1 MAFNPHSADPET
13 QAGGSPEFPNTHWSV
28 VLAAA
33 CSDSPQS
40 RDALAKLCS
49 AYWYP
54 LYAYTRRR
62 GHNPQ
67 EAEDLTQEFF
77 ARLLDKRYLAGITV
91 EGSRFR
97 SYLLTMVKH
106 FLAKEWHKVQAQ
118 KRGGSKT
125 ILSLDV
131 DAAEDRYRFEP
142 ADSETPETLFERRW
156 ASTLLDE
163 VMAALQREYTRSEEH

>member
-54 LYAYTRRR
+54 LYAFIRRR
-62 GHNPQ
+62 GHPPH

-91 EGSRFR
+91 EGGRFR
-97 SYLLTMVKH
+97 SYLLTVLKH
-106 FLAKEWHKVQAQ
+106 FLANERQKVLAQ
-118 KRGGSKT
+118 KRRGKQT
-125 ILSLDV
+125 FVSLDLEV
-131 DAAEDRYRFEP
+131 AED
-142 ADSETPETLFERRW
+142 
-156 ASTLLDE
+156 
-163 VMAALQREYTRSEEH
+163 